1 MLRIFCIQSNF
12 SAIPVHHSSEMFGL
26 LQNKWIK
33 WDNYFNWFYDGIFA
47 VRISKTTACSN
58 SQAGTFP
65 KFPYRSISLQDLLL
79 TGLSQSC
86 FPIFRDWFS
95 AAFFLV
101 IIYICA
107 GPQCDCHHL
116 SGSRILISCFC
127 ILKVYLNFSF
137 KTSGLKILNTPS
149 SSLVSVLQE
158 LGIWIESL
166 SACCWHHVA
175 MSVFSNFLVN
185 DRKAVDGIV
194 KHPMNLKGKI
204 SDMQVF
210 VWMQA
215 FSLGHAGLLTN
226 RGTSRNRRACV
237 GFFLEDDIWA
247 LQPHPFNTVRI
258 KAKWTGLCAHLP
270 HTVTWGRCKWMQKVF
285 QYRTTL
291 WESTQW
297 AV

>member
-166 SACCWHHVA
+166 SACCWHQVA
-175 MSVFSNFLVN
+175 MSVFSNFFGKWQKSCRWHCEASNELE
-185 DRKAVDGIV
+185 RKNKWYASVCLD
-194 KHPMNLKGKI
+194 
-204 SDMQVF
+204 
-210 VWMQA
+210 
-215 FSLGHAGLLTN
+215 AG
-226 RGTSRNRRACV
+226 
-237 GFFLEDDIWA
+237 
-247 LQPHPFNTVRI
+247 
-258 KAKWTGLCAHLP
+258 
-270 HTVTWGRCKWMQKVF
+270 F
-285 QYRTTL
+285 QFGSC
-291 WESTQW
+291 WVADKPW
-297 AV
+297 HIPKP